1 MKSSTRTFPMLF
13 LKNAE
18 KVSEH
23 IHTFTWIIIYLCFP
37 SFLLNKENVGFT
49 VLNTY
54 WIQKSPFTVCYVKK
68 VRICSFFCSV
78 FLRIRSKNG
87 DLQRKDA
94 VCSFYGDWK
103 SFFSKVLDQQFE
115 ILLNLTLFHAALNF
129 TRN

>member
-23 IHTFTWIIIYLCFP
+23 IHIFTWIIIYLCFP

-54 WIQKSPFTVCYVKK
+54 WIQKSPFTVCYIKK

-78 FLRIRSKNG
+78 FLRIRSENG
-87 DLQRKDA
+87 DFAEEISSLFFLQGLK
-94 VCSFYGDWK
+94 VLFN
-103 SFFSKVLDQQFE
+103 KVLDQQSE
-115 ILLNLTLFHAALNF
+115 ILLNLTLCHAALTF